1 MLAIIDK
8 IRLFLK
14 FIRNVSFDMNTSP
27 RKSLILSLSFLLPA
41 LLMALVFALCGICP
55 FGSRSLGVMDMSHQ
69 YLSFLYSLRDIL
81 SGEASLFYL
90 PSMCLGGNM
99 TGVASYYL
107 LSPLNLFT
115 CLFPRER
122 MLEAVSFLFFIRTGL
137 CGLTMCI
144 FSGRRHGYGW
154 RCLFP
159 ALAYAFM
166 AYMVA
171 YSFNYLWQDC
181 VILLPL
187 IALGISR
194 LVRGEGELLYIL
206 CLGGALFINF
216 YIGYILCIFSVLFFL
231 YEYMSCEK
239 TGRPKWW
246 PAVLR
251 FSLSSLLAGALA
263 AVALLPAFLSLAGGK
278 AEFSLSILTL
288 DPKFFFPD
296 LFSKLYPGAFN
307 YEEIMPVGM
316 PHIYCGTATVVLA
329 VLYFVNPRIPR
340 RRRILTGCFLAILAL
355 SFWITALD
363 LVWHCLNTPS
373 WYNYRYSFLFSF
385 LLCLAADEALSHLK
399 EGFRPW
405 HGALALGVAAGLW
418 ILVFAGR
425 SYAYV
430 TWYSA
435 LEAVILTAVLAVCLL
450 LLARPKTGKRLG
462 CTLMAVMLLLHTGEL
477 LANAKLS
484 LDDLTVPSSDAAAYA
499 EYTAA
504 KAGAFDL
511 VPDNGSYVRTESAT
525 MHDMNRCEPMLF
537 GYDGISHYGST
548 ISQKSLDFLDR
559 LGFDRYTDLWSLY
572 GSGVTAGADTLL
584 GVRYLV
590 DASTVKNYAPIA
602 QSGNYSVWENE
613 NALPIAWTAAASF
626 DSGID
631 TTVSLDSHWDPM
643 SSFDYIQALYDAAA
657 PEVALDIYTAPEAV
671 EIALE
676 NYSTH
681 DGTSFTRQT
690 EGIASVTYT
699 LTAGADGRLYGEF
712 EIADFPGVMVFVNN
726 AFAASYAS
734 AQTNG
739 TLYLGNFAAG
749 DTVTV
754 KLQTASDIII
764 ARAAFATESDEAIAA
779 YADAI
784 RDGGCELE
792 KLSASHYTGTFT
804 TGGMDSLLVFTIPY
818 DKNWTVLLDDEP
830 AEIMEVQNCLMA
842 LSVPEGEHTV
852 ELRYVP
858 AGIVPGAVI
867 TGIAVLLLFGI
878 AAFRWYRKKPVPFVR
893 PK

>member
-1 MLAIIDK
+1 
-8 IRLFLK
+8 
-14 FIRNVSFDMNTSP
+14 MNTSP
-27 RKSLILSLSFLLPA
+27 KKSLILSLSFFLPA
-41 LLMALVFALCGICP
+41 LLMASVFALCGICP
-55 FGSRSLGVMDMSHQ
+55 FGSRSLGIMDMSHQ

-107 LSPLNLFT
+107 LSPLNLLL
-115 CLFPRER
+115 CLFPRAR
-122 MLEAVSFLFFIRTGL
+122 MLEAVSILYFIRIGL
-137 CGLTMCI
+137 CGFTMCI
-144 FSGRRHGYGW
+144 FTGQRNGYGW
-154 RCLFP
+154 RCLVP
-159 ALAYAFM
+159 AFAYAFM
-166 AYMVA
+166 AYMIA

-194 LVRGEGELLYIL
+194 LVSGKGELLYIL

-231 YEYMSCEK
+231 YEYLGQEK
-239 TGRPKWW
+239 DCRPGFWRT
-246 PAVLR
+246 VLR
-251 FSLSSLLAGALA
+251 FALSSLLAGALA

-278 AEFSLSILTL
+278 AEFSLSILTP

-296 LFSKLYPGAFN
+296 LFSKLYAGAFN

-316 PHIYCGTATVVLA
+316 PHIFCGTATVVLA
-329 VLYFVNPRIPR
+329 VLYFLNPRISR
-340 RRRILTGCFLAILAL
+340 RRRILTGCFLAVLAL

-363 LVWHCLNTPS
+363 LIWHCLNTPS

-385 LLCLAADEALSHLK
+385 LLCLAADEELKYFKESLRTWHTIVCAVVISGIAL
-399 EGFRPW
+399 
-405 HGALALGVAAGLW
+405 LA
-418 ILVFAGR
+418 FAGR
-425 SYAYV
+425 SHDYYSYV
-430 TWYSA
+430 TWHA
-435 LEAVILTAVLAVCLL
+435 PTAAL
-450 LLARPKTGKRLG
+450 LLAWILLSVLSAIVRPQTSKRLG
-462 CTLMAVMLLLHTGEL
+462 CVLMAALLLFHAGEL

-484 LDDLTVPSSDAAAYA
+484 LDDLTVPSSDASAYA
-499 EYTAA
+499 EYVSA
-504 KAGAFDL
+504 KAEAFEL
-511 VPDNGSYVRTESAT
+511 VPDGGLYVRTESPT

-548 ISQKSLDFLDR
+548 ISQKNLNFLDR

-572 GSGVTAGADTLL
+572 GSGVTAGADALL

-590 DASTVKNYAPIA
+590 SQTQIKDYAPIA
-602 QSGNYSVWENE
+602 EANGYTVWENK
-613 NALPIAWTAAASF
+613 NALPIAWTAASSF
-626 DSGID
+626 VSAPDR
-631 TTVSLDSHWDPM
+631 TLSLDSQREFT
-643 SSFDYIQALYDAAA
+643 SSFDYIQSLYDAAA

-671 EIALE
+671 EVALE
-676 NYSTH
+676 NYSTY
-681 DGTSFTRQT
+681 DGISFTRQT

-699 LTAGADGRLYGEF
+699 LTAQADGRLYGEF

-739 TLYLGNFAAG
+739 TLYLGTFAAG

-764 ARAAFATESDEAIAA
+764 ARASFATETDEAIAA
-779 YADAI
+779 YASAI
-784 RDGGCELE
+784 RDGGCNLE
-792 KLSASHYTGTFT
+792 KISASHYTGTFT

-818 DKNWTVLLDDEP
+818 DKNWTVLLDGEP
-830 AEIMEVQNCLMA
+830 AEPMEVQDCLMA
-842 LSVPEGEHTV
+842 IAVSEGEHIV
-852 ELRYVP
+852 ELRYLP
-858 AGIVPGAVI
+858 AGMVPGAVI
-867 TGIAVLLLFGI
+867 TGLAVLLLLG
-878 AAFRWYRKKPVPFVR
+878 AAGLRWYRKKPIPFVR

>member
-1 MLAIIDK
+1 
-8 IRLFLK
+8 
-14 FIRNVSFDMNTSP
+14 MNTSP

-55 FGSRSLGVMDMSHQ
+55 FGSRSLGIMDMSHQ

-81 SGEASLFYL
+81 AGEASLFYL

-107 LSPLNLFT
+107 LSPLNLLT

-122 MLEAVSFLFFIRTGL
+122 MLEAVSILFFIRTGL

-144 FSGRRHGYGW
+144 FSGRRNGYGW

-194 LVRGEGELLYIL
+194 LVKGEGELLYIL
-206 CLGGALFINF
+206 CLGGSLFINF

-231 YEYMSCEK
+231 YEYM
-239 TGRPKWW
+239 GRRKNDRLKWW

-251 FSLSSLLAGALA
+251 FGLSSLLAGALA
-263 AVALLPAFLSLAGGK
+263 AVALLPAFLSLAGSK

-296 LFSKLYPGAFN
+296 LFSKLYAGAFN

-316 PHIYCGTATVVLA
+316 PHIYCGTAIVVLA

-340 RRRILTGCFLAILAL
+340 RRRILTGCFLALLAL
-355 SFWITALD
+355 SFWLTALD
-363 LVWHCLNTPS
+363 LIWHCLNTPS

-385 LLCLAADEALSHLK
+385 LLCMAADDSLSHLK

-405 HGALALGVAAGLW
+405 HGALALGVAAGLSV
-418 ILVFAGR
+418 LVFAGR

-430 TWYSA
+430 TWFSA
-435 LEAVILTAVLAVCLL
+435 LEAVILTAVLVVCLL
-450 LLARPKTGKRLG
+450 LLTRAKTGRRLG
-462 CTLMAVMLLLHTGEL
+462 CVLMAVLLLLHTGEL

-484 LDDLTVPSSDAAAYA
+484 LDDLSVPSSDAAAYA
-499 EYTAA
+499 AYTSS

-511 VPDNGSYVRTESAT
+511 VPDDGFYARTESTT

-559 LGFDRYTDLWSLY
+559 LGFDRYIDLWSLY
-572 GSGVTAGADTLL
+572 GSGVTAGADALL

-590 DASTVKNYAPIA
+590 DASTVKNYTPIA
-602 QSGNYSVWENE
+602 QSEGYTVWENE
-613 NALPIAWTAAASF
+613 NALPIAWTANETIADTLDGESF
-626 DSGID
+626 E
-631 TTVSLDSHWDPM
+631 
-643 SSFDYIQALYDAAA
+643 YIENLYQAAA
-657 PEVALDIYTAPEAV
+657 PEVSMDMYTTADVTGIETDNYV
-671 EIALE
+671 LSDE
-676 NYSTH
+676 NTFVRES
-681 DGTSFTRQT
+681 DGM
-690 EGIASVTYT
+690 ASVTYT
-699 LTAGADGRLYGEF
+699 LTVRADGRLYGEF
-712 EIADFPGVMVFVNN
+712 DIPDFPGVMVFVNN
-726 AFAASYAS
+726 TFAASYAS

-739 TLYLGNFAAG
+739 TLYLGTFAAG

-754 KLQTASDIII
+754 KLQTATDITVNYTS
-764 ARAAFATESDEAIAA
+764 FATENDEAIAA
-779 YADAI
+779 YTAAI
-784 RDGGCELE
+784 RDGGCNLE
-792 KLSASHYTGTFT
+792 KLSASHYTGSFT
-804 TGGMDSLLVFTIPY
+804 TGAGDELLVFTIPY
-818 DKNWTVLLDDEP
+818 DQNWTVLLDGEP
-830 AEIMEVQNCLMA
+830 AEPVEIQNCLMA
-842 LSVPEGEHTV
+842 LSVPEGTHTV
-852 ELRYVP
+852 ELRYLP
-858 AGIVPGAVI
+858 AGVVPGAVI
-867 TGIAVLLLFGI
+867 TGAALVLLLTAVFL
-878 AAFRWYRKKPVPFVR
+878 RHRRKPEPFIR
-893 PK
+893 

>member
-1 MLAIIDK
+1 MDK
-8 IRLFLK
+8 IRLSLK
-14 FIRNVSFDMNTSP
+14 FIGNVSFDMNTSP
-27 RKSLILSLSFLLPA
+27 RKSIILSLSFLLPA

-81 SGEASLFYL
+81 TGEASLFYL

-107 LSPLNLFT
+107 LSPLNLLT

-122 MLEAVSFLFFIRTGL
+122 MLEAVSVLFFIRTGL

-144 FSGRRHGYGW
+144 FSGRRNGYGW
-154 RCLFP
+154 RCLFS

-194 LVRGEGELLYIL
+194 LVKGEGAGLYIL

-231 YEYMSCEK
+231 YEYMGGEK

-251 FSLSSLLAGALA
+251 FGLSSLLAGALA

-288 DPKFFFPD
+288 DSKFFFPD
-296 LFSKLYPGAFN
+296 LFSKLYVGAFN

-329 VLYFVNPRIPR
+329 VLYFLNPRISR
-340 RRRILTGCFLAILAL
+340 RRRVLTGCFMAILAL

-363 LVWHCLNTPS
+363 LIWHCLNTPS

-385 LLCLAADEALSHLK
+385 LLCLAADEELSHLK

-405 HGALALGVAAGLW
+405 HGALAIGIAAGLSV
-418 ILVFAGR
+418 LVFAGR
-425 SYAYV
+425 SYSYV

-435 LEAVILTAVLAVCLL
+435 LEAVILTAVLIALL
-450 LLARPKTGKRLG
+450 LLITRPNSGKRPG
-462 CTLMAVMLLLHTGEL
+462 CILMAVLFLLHTGEL
-477 LANAKLS
+477 LTNAKLS
-484 LDDLTVPSSDAAAYA
+484 LDDLTVPSSTAAAYA
-499 EYTAA
+499 EYVSA

-511 VPDNGSYVRTESAT
+511 VPEDGSYVRTESST
-525 MHDMNRCEPMLF
+525 THDMNRCEPMLF

-572 GSGVTAGADTLL
+572 GSGVTAGADALL

-590 DASTVKNYAPIA
+590 DASTVKSYVPIA
-602 QSGNYSVWENE
+602 RNGDYTVWENE
-613 NALPIAWTAAASF
+613 NALPIAWTAPGAFSETADSTNSF
-626 DSGID
+626 DALQSIY
-631 TTVSLDSHWDPM
+631 SL
-643 SSFDYIQALYDAAA
+643 AA
-657 PEVALDIYTAPEAV
+657 PEVAAALYTAPESV

-676 NYSTH
+676 NYTTT
-681 DGTSFTRQT
+681 DGTTFIR
-690 EGIASVTYT
+690 EADGMASVTYT
-699 LTAGADGRLYGEF
+699 LDIRADGRLYGEF
-712 EIADFPGVMVFVNN
+712 DIPDFPGVMVFVNN

-739 TLYLGNFAAG
+739 TLYLGTFAAG

-754 KLQTASDIII
+754 KLQTATDITIN
-764 ARAAFATESDEAIAA
+764 RMAFATENDEAIAA

-784 RDGGCELE
+784 RAGGCELE

-804 TGGMDSLLVFTIPY
+804 TGAGDELLVFTIPY
-818 DKNWTVLLDDEP
+818 DKNWSVRLDGEP
-830 AEIMEVQNCLMA
+830 VEAIEVQNCLMA
-842 LSVPEGEHTV
+842 LSVTEGDHII
-852 ELRYVP
+852 ELRYIP
-858 AGIVPGAVI
+858 AGVVPGAVI
-867 TGIAVLLLFGI
+867 TGAALILLLGAAVLQRRRQNPLPLIGS
-878 AAFRWYRKKPVPFVR
+878 K
-893 PK
+893 